1 MDIEEFVSVII
12 PVYNTEKYL
21 KKCVDSVLSQ
31 TYTNIEVFLI
41 DDGSTDSSGIICDKY
56 AEQDSRVRVI
66 HKKNGGQGTAR
77 NIALDMCSGSYIS
90 FVDSDDSIKADMLEK
105 LVSKL
110 QRENADLVIC
120 GSLIDNGIRL
130 TKHPKKCK
138 EKIYSTEELMK
149 DYVCTDWIFTGPCN
163 KLYKYELFNDI
174 RFPEFRAHEDAFIMH
189 HILGQ
194 CKKAVFIEKYLYIQ
208 YLRQNST
215 ERSKFSQD
223 KLTLLDCADDLSS
236 YYQKNFPMLYKY
248 VAYKKVNEIAVIM
261 ADILKSGM
269 YQSQRL
275 LYHKLYQ
282 KMQEEYKSARNNGA
296 PNELLNTYAKRALCN
311 PILFR
316 MSSYRIAAIEVIKI
330 YIKRLIGRKR

>member
-1 MDIEEFVSVII
+1 MQKPLISVIV
-12 PVYNTEKYL
+12 PVYNAEKYL
-21 KKCVDSVLSQ
+21 HRCVDSILNQ
-31 TYTNIEVFLI
+31 TYKNLEIILI
-41 DDGSTDSSGIICDKY
+41 DDGSKDSSGTICDAY
-56 AEQDSRVRVI
+56 AAKDSRIKVI
-66 HKKNGGQGTAR
+66 HQKNFGVSAAR
-77 NIALDMCSGSYIS
+77 NAGLDAAFGDYIT

-149 DYVCTDWIFTGPCN
+149 DYVCADWIFTGPCN

-223 KLTLLDCADDLSS
+223 KLTLLDCADDLLL

-248 VAYKKVNEIAVIM
+248 VAYRKVNEIAVIL

-275 LYHKLYQ
+275 LYHRLYQ
-282 KMQEEYKSARNNGA
+282 KMQEEYKSARNNGV
-296 PNELLNTYAKRALCN
+296 PNELLNTYAKRALGN

-316 MSSYRIAAIEVIKI
+316 MSIYRIAAIETIKK
-330 YIKRLIGRKR
+330 YIKRLIGRKG